1 MSLYLGSVSVVNSAV
16 NQSVNI
22 HDGSGNALTSAM
34 GNLNVVVS
42 GNTYNNDNLKVVS
55 AAGFTT
61 TKVWDVNTVGP
72 DDVSQPVGSTYAVS
86 NCTVYGNA
94 SSACI
99 LALQFSIDNGDYYT
113 SQYTTTLTGAQDFG
127 FCVPGCCAPTIRL
140 IVVSGSPTITAY
152 ISLA

>member
-22 HDGSGNALTSAM
+22 NDSSGNALTSAM
-34 GNLNVVVS
+34 GNLNVAVS
-42 GNTYNNDNLKVVS
+42 GNNYNNDNLKIVS

-61 TKVWDVNTVGP
+61 TKVWDLNSLNP

-94 SSACI
+94 SGACV
-99 LALQFSIDNGDYYT
+99 LALQFSVDNGDYYT

-127 FCVPGCCAPTIRL
+127 FCVPGCSAPTIRL
-140 IVVSGSPTITAY
+140 IVISGTPTVTAY